1 MLFRYV
7 NSVFLGKILNIHM
20 AYSIPDQLV
29 TAIARMCE
37 GTNGEFTRYR
47 QI

>member
-1 MLFRYV
+1 MKY
-7 NSVFLGKILNIHM
+7 IYM

-29 TAIARMCE
+29 TAIASMYE